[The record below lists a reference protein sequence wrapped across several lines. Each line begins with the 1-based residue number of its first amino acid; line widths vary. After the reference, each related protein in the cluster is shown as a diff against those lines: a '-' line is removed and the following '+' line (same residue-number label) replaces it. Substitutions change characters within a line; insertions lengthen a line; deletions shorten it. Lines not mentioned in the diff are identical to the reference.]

1 MGLEKTFNH
10 VAKLANPY
18 LSKLLRFERELATDW
33 KLEMDKAPPRR
44 LLVNP
49 SSEMGGV
56 DANVVKKSAQ
66 LEKRNVDLRRPYR
79 ILCLDGGGIRG
90 VLTTTI
96 LKRICEHNPKF
107 LDNVDFICG
116 TSAGGLLSLLLAS
129 GYTADECDA
138 IYSFAAPHIFGHN
151 PWRAINPFRAKYSD
165 KAKQELMEYYY
176 GGRNMGDLQ
185 KACAVIAFRL
195 DGRKSHTHMLFNK
208 EGWRPAVFSNIPRAA
223 SLVHPDVD
231 LAVWDAAMR
240 TSAAPTYFPVFRGY
254 TDGGLIANN
263 PSMVAVT
270 KAMAHYPNVNPKNIA
285 VLSIGAGNF
294 PRHTEMLSKLSSRN
308 ENMAKFG
315 AENPSD
321 KNNML
326 WRADWGLKQ
335 WIPYLLDILMDGDS
349 VTTEMVMHYLLAASG
364 LYHRIDPRLPRQI
377 ALDDVTAI
385 QELKD
390 FGNSVD
396 LTETFKFVDEK
407 FTYEEDFDNDVH
419 NSLDSAGNYHDAW
432 HNTVPQNRK
441 EDM

>member
-1 MGLEKTFNH
+1 MITIFT
-10 VAKLANPY
+10 
-18 LSKLLRFERELATDW
+18 SFR
-33 KLEMDKAPPRR
+33 LEMDKMPPRR

-66 LEKRNVDLRRPYR
+66 VEKRSVDLRRPYR

-165 KAKQELMEYYY
+165 KAKQELMEHYY
-176 GGRNMGDLQ
+176 GGRTMGDLQ

-195 DGRKSHTHMLFNK
+195 DGRKSHTHMLFNR

-231 LAVWDAAMR
+231 L
-240 TSAAPTYFPVFRGY
+240 PVSLAIFVY
-254 TDGGLIANN
+254 
-263 PSMVAVT
+263 
-270 KAMAHYPNVNPKNIA
+270 Y
-285 VLSIGAGNF
+285 
-294 PRHTEMLSKLSSRN
+294 
-308 ENMAKFG
+308 NM
-315 AENPSD
+315 N
-321 KNNML
+321 
-326 WRADWGLKQ
+326 
-335 WIPYLLDILMDGDS
+335 
-349 VTTEMVMHYLLAASG
+349 
-364 LYHRIDPRLPRQI
+364 LY
-377 ALDDVTAI
+377 
-385 QELKD
+385 
-390 FGNSVD
+390 S
-396 LTETFKFVDEK
+396 
-407 FTYEEDFDNDVH
+407 YE
-419 NSLDSAGNYHDAW
+419 
-432 HNTVPQNRK
+432 
-441 EDM
+441 

>member
-1 MGLEKTFNH
+1 
-10 VAKLANPY
+10 
-18 LSKLLRFERELATDW
+18 
-33 KLEMDKAPPRR
+33 MDKAPPRR

-231 LAVWDAAMR
+231 LAV
-240 TSAAPTYFPVFRGY
+240 SSNVFR
-254 TDGGLIANN
+254 
-263 PSMVAVT
+263 S
-270 KAMAHYPNVNPKNIA
+270 
-285 VLSIGAGNF
+285 F
-294 PRHTEMLSKLSSRN
+294 SRIKYN
-308 ENMAKFG
+308 KC
-315 AENPSD
+315 
-321 KNNML
+321 
-326 WRADWGLKQ
+326 AD
-335 WIPYLLDILMDGDS
+335 ISPCSCCLM
-349 VTTEMVMHYLLAASG
+349 
-364 LYHRIDPRLPRQI
+364 
-377 ALDDVTAI
+377 
-385 QELKD
+385 
-390 FGNSVD
+390 
-396 LTETFKFVDEK
+396 FV
-407 FTYEEDFDNDVH
+407 V
-419 NSLDSAGNYHDAW
+419 
-432 HNTVPQNRK
+432 
-441 EDM
+441 